1 MKTALKK
8 LIKPPP
14 SLDKGELHKLRSH
27 FQSFKG
33 LNQVLLRGIPAFR
46 FADEILYLF
55 SQDTV
60 IPKTKV

>member
-14 SLDKGELHKLRSH
+14 SFDKGELHKLCSH
-27 FQSFKG
+27 LQSSKG
-33 LNQVLLRGIPAFR
+33 LNQVLLSGIPAFR
-46 FADEILYLF
+46 FADEILCLF

>member
-14 SLDKGELHKLRSH
+14 SLDKGELHKLCSH
-27 FQSFKG
+27 FQSSKG